1 MSSGSLYQCTPNRD
15 KTKLT
20 DDDELT
26 MLTRVMMDLEM
37 RVSAR
42 WTHMSWNTPKTCPG
56 IVLDIF
62 ETVSN
67 VAKVVHGTSQT
78 IAVTGLIHGRLNY
91 Y

>member
-1 MSSGSLYQCTPNRD
+1 MPNGD
-15 KTKLT
+15 KTTLT
-20 DDDELT
+20 DDEELT
-26 MLTRVMMDLEM
+26 MLTSVMMDLEM

-42 WTHMSWNTPKTCPG
+42 WTHMSWNTPKACPR
-56 IVLDIF
+56 IVLGIF

-67 VAKVVHGTSQT
+67 VAKAVHGTSQT